1 MELNAHNTHLQL
13 VYDHSNSDLTEKY
26 IKTKQLDDRLKEQK
40 QAQVTKLYTR
50 SKDITDTSVA
60 AKYLTKA
67 RNITCTL
74 GKDLK
79 TAGIYEGEQNRY
91 LPALIAF
98 ARDSEGNITGGQQIL
113 LNKNSGAK
121 ANVDIPK
128 RSFGKIAGSFVEV
141 GIINHNHNNSDNGVI
156 VIIAEGLETALS
168 IKQALSLE
176 RSESAANTKILCSLG
191 VTNIGN
197 YRAKQGERI
206 IIAADNDGV
215 NSKTNKTIEN
225 AKISMESLGSF
236 VEIVKPN
243 REGDFND
250 VLKADGIG
258 SIQES
263 FKGAIARHSAKTLAD
278 YITHQEKSGK
288 DQDHELNKEDKEN
301 LSYIERYNL
310 SQEKLVDAWR
320 KNPLQGKLILDSMRK
335 EVNMAQYHL
344 QANKPILDLAKNYNI
359 VIDEN
364 NMIRALLEKNDVSA
378 EQYCMEQTLSKFN
391 GQKQSEQHSR
401 QIFEVIQ
408 KEDRFLSEVSLRHKE
423 HLDDALKSRIEMS
436 QSGASKD
443 ITCTI
448 KQNLEANYKQGIVS
462 DHDLSKILLSPDLK
476 TIASNLQDR
485 VASGRSNN
493 LSAVRVQLIELDKLG
508 YKYDKDDLVS
518 NLKSMSYEEKTK
530 YADRIL
536 AEQTRK
542 YIEPLFTKHAR
553 EKENAGDFKEFLK
566 AIERE
571 QEMHVY
577 LHEKHPLAL
586 YALDKQNGNLK
597 FSMLVTAA
605 HDLHTKVGMRT
616 VIDTINYAIRYKDI
630 HQERITSDLKSHNVN
645 LKSLYESLNDKSD
658 YQKSQITENKSLTRT
673 KNTDNKHDEQNK
685 KSEIKVE
692 RDFSM

>member
-1 MELNAHNTHLQL
+1 
-13 VYDHSNSDLTEKY
+13 
-26 IKTKQLDDRLKEQK
+26 
-40 QAQVTKLYTR
+40 
-50 SKDITDTSVA
+50 
-60 AKYLTKA
+60 
-67 RNITCTL
+67 
-74 GKDLK
+74 
-79 TAGIYEGEQNRY
+79 
-91 LPALIAF
+91 
-98 ARDSEGNITGGQQIL
+98 
-113 LNKNSGAK
+113 
-121 ANVDIPK
+121 
-128 RSFGKIAGSFVEV
+128 
-141 GIINHNHNNSDNGVI
+141 
-156 VIIAEGLETALS
+156 
-168 IKQALSLE
+168 
-176 RSESAANTKILCSLG
+176 
-191 VTNIGN
+191 
-197 YRAKQGERI
+197 
-206 IIAADNDGV
+206 
-215 NSKTNKTIEN
+215 
-225 AKISMESLGSF
+225 
-236 VEIVKPN
+236 
-243 REGDFND
+243 
-250 VLKADGIG
+250 
-258 SIQES
+258 
-263 FKGAIARHSAKTLAD
+263 
-278 YITHQEKSGK
+278 
-288 DQDHELNKEDKEN
+288 
-301 LSYIERYNL
+301 
-310 SQEKLVDAWR
+310 
-320 KNPLQGKLILDSMRK
+320 
-335 EVNMAQYHL
+335 
-344 QANKPILDLAKNYNI
+344 
-359 VIDEN
+359 
-364 NMIRALLEKNDVSA
+364 
-378 EQYCMEQTLSKFN
+378 MEQTLSKFN